1 MTKELAKNLG
11 QEEWYQALVEECR
24 AIIVETVFTS
34 RIELIRGKWL
44 LGDRLWQEKNKGIT
58 KLLTRVSVDLRISER
73 ECWRCY
79 KFREEYRDFLNKSGE
94 INIEVLPEGKNISWH
109 KIANKY
115 LPQPKEREKIE
126 LPEGKYR
133 TLVVDPPWKTEK
145 ILREVRPN
153 QVEMDYLLL
162 TAEEIRDFRDKKG
175 KAIPDLFNL
184 NGCHV
189 YLWTTHKHLPDA
201 LEILKAWGVKYQC
214 VLTWIKNVGMT
225 PYSWMYSTE
234 LVLFGRV
241 GNLDLLKKGER
252 LDFYGKVREHSRKP
266 DEFYELV
273 KKVSPAPRIDV
284 FSREKREGFDQY
296 GNEPNKFKNR

>member
-1 MTKELAKNLG
+1 MTKELAKNLE
-11 QEEWYQALVEECR
+11 QEKLENLAERVK
-24 AIIVETVFTS
+24 AIIVETVFGARMTL
-34 RIELIRGKWL
+34 IEGKHKVGDEIVNDTLYKKYAKGSGQLIKDIAEKIGRS
-44 LGDRLWQEKNKGIT
+44 WQDLYFCVQFYLKYPV
-58 KLLTRVSVDLRISER
+58 VSTVVET
-73 ECWRCY
+73 
-79 KFREEYRDFLNKSGE
+79 
-94 INIEVLPEGKNISWH
+94 LPEGKNISWN
-109 KIANKY
+109 KIRALLPEPKKEGNK
-115 LPQPKEREKIE
+115 E

-133 TLVVDPPWKTEK
+133 TVIIDPPWPEKK

-153 QVEMDYLLL
+153 QIEEVDYLTLSV
-162 TAEEIRDFRDKKG
+162 EQIRDFRDKKG
-175 KAIPDLFNL
+175 KTILDLFNL